1 MPEIP
6 IGPEAGF
13 FRKLL
18 KDLLRSP
25 ERVGEDAVASEA
37 TLSQMLAE
45 DARTE
50 AASRVGA
57 AAVPDL
63 HGKSLK
69 AAEDVLT
76 GHKFAFAKETGGGY
90 RCYASPDGSEI
101 WIRPDG
107 EVVRTGPKVD
117 PGPNQKN
124 YRDRYDQYGNRL
136 PRHDE
141 HGNPLNNH
149 STGERVKRP

>member
-1 MPEIP
+1 VPEIP
-6 IGPEAGF
+6 VGPEAGL

-18 KDLLRSP
+18 KGLLRVP
-25 ERVGEDAVASEA
+25 KNAEKDVAASEA
-37 TLSQMLAE
+37 TLSQKLAK
-45 DARTE
+45 DAQTE
-50 AASRVGA
+50 AASRVDA
-57 AAVPDL
+57 AAVPNL
-63 HGKSLK
+63 HGKSLR

-90 RCYASPDGSEI
+90 RRYASPDGSEI

-107 EVVRTGPKVD
+107 EVVRTGPKID